1 MTVSGVFGQERPHGA
16 GYVRAPEGKGDPGF
30 EETDLI
36 PAIKTLTDVANT
48 AERLS
53 PDQFRHT
60 IGQLDFV
67 SRAAAIMVNPA
78 GSRGA
83 GRQRRV
89 GVSKR
94 PLAPPRRMA
103 SIISTMPPVLQPEP
117 NPRLAANVMHF
128 ARLLRRAGLPVGPSE
143 TIAAQ
148 DALTRIDLAS
158 KTQART
164 ALRTAMIHRHEHQ
177 DVFDQAFALFWRDPA
192 AAEQAAAMA
201 LLDAQK
207 EKKPE
212 RPPPAARRVAEAFAA
227 KNQKPQPPKDE
238 PPVTDMTMTVSEQE
252 RLQSMDFEAM
262 GADEIARAK
271 QEIRRLVLP
280 LDLRRTRRLRADQNG
295 PVTDLRRTIRASLR
309 QGGEILTIARNR
321 RVTRPPP
328 LVVLCDISG
337 SMARYAQILMHFLH
351 AVTNDRD
358 RVHIFLFGTR
368 LSNVTRQLKAR
379 DPEVAFQMV
388 AHAVPDWSGGTRIG
402 EAVAGFN
409 HLWAKRVLGQGAV
422 VLLITDGLDRDGA
435 HGLAENMDRLHR
447 SCTRLIWL
455 NPLLRWSGFE
465 PKSQGIRAML
475 PHVDEFRPVHNLASL
490 RGLIDL
496 LSRPAPMK
504 PASAG
509 RFER

>member
-1 MTVSGVFGQERPHGA
+1 ME
-16 GYVRAPEGKGDPGF
+16 
-30 EETDLI
+30 
-36 PAIKTLTDVANT
+36 
-48 AERLS
+48 
-53 PDQFRHT
+53 PD
-60 IGQLDFV
+60 
-67 SRAAAIMVNPA
+67 S
-78 GSRGA
+78 
-83 GRQRRV
+83 
-89 GVSKR
+89 
-94 PLAPPRRMA
+94 
-103 SIISTMPPVLQPEP
+103 
-117 NPRLAANVMHF
+117 RLAANVMHF

-143 TIAAQ
+143 SIAAQ
-148 DALTRIDLAS
+148 DALTRIDIGS
-158 KTQART
+158 RTQAQT
-164 ALRTAMIHRHEHQ
+164 ALRAAMIHRHEHRQ
-177 DVFDQAFALFWRDPA
+177 VFDHAFALFWRDPS

-201 LLDAQK
+201 LLDARK
-207 EKKPE
+207 DRKPE
-212 RPPPAARRVAEAFAA
+212 RPPPAARRVAEAFAS
-227 KNQKPQPPKDE
+227 KSNKPPQPKDE
-238 PPVTDMTMTVSEQE
+238 PPRVDMTLTVSELE
-252 RLQSMDFEAM
+252 RLQQMDFESM

-280 LDLRRTRRLRADQNG
+280 LDLRRTRRTRPDQNG
-295 PVTDLRRTIRASLR
+295 PVTDLRRTIRTSLR
-309 QGGEILTIARNR
+309 QGGEIVTISRSR

-337 SMARYAQILMHFLH
+337 SMARYAQILLHFLH

-358 RVHIFLFGTR
+358 RVHVFLFGTR
-368 LSNVTRQLKAR
+368 LSNVSRQLRAR

-402 EAVAGFN
+402 EALASFN

-422 VLLITDGLDRDGA
+422 VLLISDGLDRDGA

-496 LSRPAPMK
+496 LSRPAPLK
-504 PASAG
+504 PGSAG
-509 RFER
+509 RFEQPLSR